1 MELRL
6 TNEESMNF
14 SREHSEAMLLSM
26 QAIEDYVSARCCIF
40 NNLFTGLTIASQA
53 IEKML
58 KAIIYMETKQKFKV
72 KGNDRH
78 KPFKLKEELKQAKD
92 YNLDRFDDLLKR
104 LYGYYQARYPDNDDK
119 NKQLLLS
126 DINEIDE
133 LWIYLIEI
141 FPAPDEVKYR
151 NVFFSCLFYNPSKR
165 LGYHKWL
172 KFNNKALQTKLPK
185 MKKRYNQV
193 VRHLYPNARKK

>member
-1 MELRL
+1 MSIFIIQKTLKDRNICDDPEIIHWSLEQLLTLDDGTSQFASASVLMGNPERRDHPPELRL

-58 KAIIYMETKQKFKV
+58 KAIIYMETKQKFEV

-126 DINEIDE
+126 DINESI
-133 LWIYLIEI
+133 L
-141 FPAPDEVKYR
+141 
-151 NVFFSCLFYNPSKR
+151 NC
-165 LGYHKWL
+165 
-172 KFNNKALQTKLPK
+172 T
-185 MKKRYNQV
+185 
-193 VRHLYPNARKK
+193 